1 MDFSFTDEQNMLRE
15 QARAWLAD
23 KFPIEHIAA
32 LADSEGGW
40 DPQLW
45 PAMAELGW
53 IGLSSP
59 EASGGAGMSFVE
71 EAVLFEELGR
81 ALYPG
86 PYWSSVALALPALE
100 ANDELAAEV
109 ISGRATATLA
119 WAEPSGPVSLTE
131 ANGVGCKA
139 EGDGDEWRLTGEK
152 TLIPDAGCCDVVVV
166 MARSADGV
174 GLWAVR
180 GARPEVFSTM
190 DSTRRLARLELRGDG
205 GVMLT
210 IGPVADSVVER
221 IRLRALAAL
230 ALEAVGVA
238 EHALDLASDHATAR
252 TQFDRPIGAYQA
264 VSHKVADTYAD
275 VELARSLAYW
285 AAWCVAHEPG
295 TARLAV
301 PAAKALAAEAAVAAC
316 ERSIQVHGGIGF
328 TWEHALHRYYKRA
341 QWIESFE
348 GHPRAHRAEVARRLL
363 DGTGSSPHPS
373 GRVESHN
380 DLT

>member
-1 MDFSFTDEQNMLRE
+1 MDFSFTEEQDMLRD
-15 QARAWLAD
+15 QARSWLAD
-23 KFPIEHIAA
+23 KIPIERVAR
-32 LADSEGGW
+32 LADSGDGW
-40 DPQLW
+40 DPRSW

-59 EASGGAGMSFVE
+59 EGAGGAGMTFLE

-86 PYWSSVALALPALE
+86 PYWSTVGLALAALE
-100 ANDELAAEV
+100 GDDGLLAEV
-109 ISGRATATLA
+109 VSGRATATLA
-119 WAEPSGPVSLTE
+119 WAEPSGPVSLDDPE
-131 ANGVGCKA
+131 AVGCKA
-139 EGDGDEWRLTGEK
+139 EGDGDDWRLTGEK

-166 MARSADGV
+166 VARAADGV

-180 GARPEVFSTM
+180 GATPEVFSTM
-190 DSTRRLARLELRGDG
+190 DSTRRLGRLELRGERAELLAAG
-205 GVMLT
+205 
-210 IGPVADSVVER
+210 ADASSVLER

-238 EHALDLASDHATAR
+238 EYALALATEHAQTR

-275 VELARSLAYW
+275 VELARSVAYW
-285 AAWCVAHEPG
+285 AAWCVADEPA
-295 TARLAV
+295 TARVAV
-301 PAAKALAAEAAVAAC
+301 PAAKALAAEAAVRAC

-328 TWEHALHRYYKRA
+328 TWEHPLHRYYKRA

-348 GHPRAHRAEVARRLL
+348 GHPRAQRAEVARRLL
-363 DGTGSSPHPS
+363 DGGV
-373 GRVESHN
+373 R
-380 DLT
+380 